1 MQNRQFILK
10 SRPEYLA
17 GPENFDLKISP
28 VLPLKQGE
36 ARVAVEMVALSA
48 WQGMRTKDFKNFI
61 RPFDLGELIDC
72 DVFGKII
79 ETKCS
84 DLPEGVSVVGRLGWQ
99 DYAVIKPEQVSIVS
113 KEFSAEEWLTALSS
127 PGQTPYLAL
136 SQVARP
142 IPGETLVVS
151 SAAGAIGVYTVQLGL
166 LSGMRVI
173 GIAGGSRKTEFVITK
188 LGAHACVDYKSKS
201 FKADLADACH
211 DGANIYFDLVGG
223 ETADAVSENLAKNA
237 KILMVGRVSA
247 NNSNDP
253 EWDPANMRHVW
264 SQEATI
270 YAFSRYSYKN
280 LFPSVNAK
288 IGRLLKQ
295 KLLKMHNT
303 NFSGFENTPS
313 ILYQMLS
320 GQHVGKVLI
329 KYADT
334 KGNRI

>member
-1 MQNRQFILK
+1 M
-10 SRPEYLA
+10 
-17 GPENFDLKISP
+17 
-28 VLPLKQGE
+28 
-36 ARVAVEMVALSA
+36 
-48 WQGMRTKDFKNFI
+48 
-61 RPFDLGELIDC
+61 
-72 DVFGKII
+72 
-79 ETKCS
+79 
-84 DLPEGVSVVGRLGWQ
+84 
-99 DYAVIKPEQVSIVS
+99 
-113 KEFSAEEWLTALSS
+113 
-127 PGQTPYLAL
+127 
-136 SQVARP
+136 
-142 IPGETLVVS
+142 PGETLVVS

-173 GIAGGSRKTEFVITK
+173 GIAGGSRKTEFVTTK

-201 FKADLADACH
+201 FKADLANACH

-247 NNSNDP
+247 NNSKNP

-280 LFPSVNAK
+280 LFSSVNAK
-288 IGRLLKQ
+288 IGRLIKQ
-295 KLLKMHNT
+295 RLLKMHNT

-313 ILYQMLS
+313 ILNQMLS

>member
-99 DYAVIKPEQVSIVS
+99 DYAVIKPEQVSVVS

-142 IPGETLVVS
+142 MPGETLVVS

-173 GIAGGSRKTEFVITK
+173 GIAGGSRKTEFVTTK

-201 FKADLADACH
+201 FKADLANACH

-288 IGRLLKQ
+288 IGQLLKQ
-295 KLLKMHNT
+295 KLLKMYNT
-303 NFSGFENTPS
+303 NFSGFENTPL
-313 ILYQMLS
+313 ILNQMLS

>member
-142 IPGETLVVS
+142 MPGETLVVS

-173 GIAGGSRKTEFVITK
+173 GIAGGSRKTEFVTTK
-188 LGAHACVDYKSKS
+188 LKAHACVDYKSKS
-201 FKADLADACH
+201 FKADLANACH

-237 KILMVGRVSA
+237 KILMVGRVSS

-313 ILYQMLS
+313 ILNQMLS

>member
-1 MQNRQFILK
+1 M
-10 SRPEYLA
+10 
-17 GPENFDLKISP
+17 
-28 VLPLKQGE
+28 
-36 ARVAVEMVALSA
+36 
-48 WQGMRTKDFKNFI
+48 
-61 RPFDLGELIDC
+61 
-72 DVFGKII
+72 
-79 ETKCS
+79 
-84 DLPEGVSVVGRLGWQ
+84 GWQ

-113 KEFSAEEWLTALSS
+113 DEYSAEEWLTALSS
-127 PGQTPYLAL
+127 PGQTPFLAL

-142 IPGETLVVS
+142 MPGETLVVS

-173 GIAGGSRKTEFVITK
+173 GIAGGSRKTEFVTTE

-201 FKADLADACH
+201 FKADLASACH
-211 DGANIYFDLVGG
+211 EGANIYFDLVGG
-223 ETADAVSENLAKNA
+223 ETADAVSEILAKNA

-280 LFPSVNAK
+280 MFPSVNAK

-303 NFSGFENTPS
+303 NFDGFENTPL
-313 ILYQMLS
+313 ILNQMLS
-320 GQHVGKVLI
+320 GQHLGKVLI

-334 KGNRI
+334 EGNRI

>member
-1 MQNRQFILK
+1 MQSRQFILK

-61 RPFDLGELIDC
+61 RPFDLEELIDC

-142 IPGETLVVS
+142 MPGETLVVS

-313 ILYQMLS
+313 ILNQMLS

>member
-84 DLPEGVSVVGRLGWQ
+84 ELPEGVSVVGRLGWQ

-142 IPGETLVVS
+142 MPGETLVVS

-173 GIAGGSRKTEFVITK
+173 GIAGGSRKTEFVTTK
-188 LGAHACVDYKSKS
+188 LKAHACVDYKSKS
-201 FKADLADACH
+201 FKADLANACH

-280 LFPSVNAK
+280 LFQSVNAK

-313 ILYQMLS
+313 ILNQMLS

>member
-61 RPFDLGELIDC
+61 RPVDLGELIDC
-72 DVFGKII
+72 DVFGQII

-142 IPGETLVVS
+142 MPGETLVVS

-313 ILYQMLS
+313 ILNQMLS

>member
-1 MQNRQFILK
+1 
-10 SRPEYLA
+10 
-17 GPENFDLKISP
+17 
-28 VLPLKQGE
+28 
-36 ARVAVEMVALSA
+36 
-48 WQGMRTKDFKNFI
+48 
-61 RPFDLGELIDC
+61 
-72 DVFGKII
+72 
-79 ETKCS
+79 
-84 DLPEGVSVVGRLGWQ
+84 
-99 DYAVIKPEQVSIVS
+99 
-113 KEFSAEEWLTALSS
+113 
-127 PGQTPYLAL
+127 
-136 SQVARP
+136 
-142 IPGETLVVS
+142 
-151 SAAGAIGVYTVQLGL
+151 
-166 LSGMRVI
+166 MRVI
-173 GIAGGSRKTEFVITK
+173 GIAGGSRKTEFVTTK

-201 FKADLADACH
+201 FKADLANACH

-313 ILYQMLS
+313 ILNQMLS

>member
-142 IPGETLVVS
+142 MPGETLVVS

-201 FKADLADACH
+201 FKADLTDACH

-223 ETADAVSENLAKNA
+223 ETADAVSTNLAKNA

-313 ILYQMLS
+313 ILNQMLS

>member
-61 RPFDLGELIDC
+61 RPVDLGELIDC
-72 DVFGKII
+72 DVFGQII

-142 IPGETLVVS
+142 MPGETLVVS

-270 YAFSRYSYKN
+270 YAFSRYSYKS

-313 ILYQMLS
+313 ILNQMLS